1 MENYIKKTLELLDIE
16 KESEVNEAIENF
28 ATLSNKELE
37 LKGVTINKVKIL
49 NFSTGLSGRIL
60 IKLARASFVDNGG
73 SNNNNNNN
81 KKQNNDKDSD
91 GDDEDDNFDLPPHKI
106 SNGDIVGIRPSKSK
120 PGTNHYFKGV
130 VYKVDSR
137 KIVIAFDDN
146 YDDSDPNNK
155 PMLDEYFQTL
165 YSIDKLA
172 NDVTYKKIRESLDK
186 LKLNVNKRTGNSENS
201 LINLLLN
208 DGYQPSNNS
217 SYFQQVNKEKFEQQ
231 LINKG
236 LNQSQKEAILFSLS
250 SNDIACIHG
259 PPGTGKTTTV
269 VEFIVQLIKSGK
281 KVLACGPSNL
291 SVDNMLEKLLEY
303 SSSSNGFLISATR
316 IGHPTRILPQLLK
329 HTLDH
334 KTKSS
339 EGGQI
344 IKGIKDEIKSL
355 SKQLLKVKQHSER
368 RAIQSSIK
376 ELRIDLKNREKSLI
390 QQVINN
396 SNVILSTNTGASDSS
411 LKGIDNFDWVVID
424 ECAQALE
431 ASCWIP
437 IQKGNKLLLAGDHQ
451 QLPPTIHSMEAAK
464 MGLSITLFE
473 RIIKQYGDQVSR
485 LLNVQYRMNHKIM
498 DWSSMEFYN
507 SKMIADKSVSNHLLV
522 TGDSPKIRNTLTTT
536 CPLLMIDTSGCDME
550 ESQDD
555 EGESKFNNGE
565 VIVVKRHIEKLIE
578 CGVKPNDIGV
588 ITPYNGQVKLL
599 KSYLSKKYSSME
611 IGTVDGFQ
619 GREKD
624 VIIISMVRSNT
635 DAPHKVGFLTEDRRT
650 NVAITRARKH
660 VVVVC
665 DTDTISSHEP
675 LKRIVDYFKLN
686 GLFRSALE
694 YIEDEFLPSDTDN
707 WDISLNKDNST
718 TTTTTTTTTNT
729 NNDSN
734 KKSKIEM
741 LKDKKNKK
749 SIEEKEKKKNKD
761 DLEKQEEKDK
771 LRLQLESIV
780 NTFMKTSMESHSFP
794 STLSSFERL
803 VVHEL
808 AEKNKLNHQSVGE
821 GENRVITISK
831 KIKKSDKNHEN
842 NNDEDEQDE
851 QDEDEEN
858 DEDEQKENDGTT
870 KTTTTT
876 ATNSTKKKKKKA
888 KKPTT
893 TTPSTTSTTT
903 KKKSVDKKSAD
914 ELLKEFE
921 AIELREVDLRIC
933 GMKGCGKNVEIL
945 GRICQFCTH
954 KYCTQHALY
963 EIHGC
968 GEKAKAQARADW
980 FKQHG
985 DAKKNVVA
993 HEKLQKTINDQSSA
1007 RKKQTTTSTTNKKK

>member
-16 KESEVNEAIENF
+16 KETEVNEAIENF
-28 ATLSNKELE
+28 ATLSNRELE

-60 IKLARASFVDNGG
+60 VKLARASFVDNI
-73 SNNNNNNN
+73 STTSN
-81 KKQNNDKDSD
+81 KKSKNDENSD
-91 GDDEDDNFDLPPHKI
+91 DDDENNFDLPPHKF

-120 PGTNHYFKGV
+120 PGTNHYYTGV

-137 KIVIAFDDN
+137 KIVIAYDD
-146 YDDSDPNNK
+146 YEDSDPNNR
-155 PMLDEYFQTL
+155 PLLDEYFITVFA
-165 YSIDKLA
+165 IDKLA
-172 NDVTYKKIRESLDK
+172 NDVTYKKIRESLEK
-186 LKLNVNKRTGNSENS
+186 LKSNVNKRTGNSDNG
-201 LINLLLN
+201 LVNILLN
-208 DGYQPSNNS
+208 DGYQPSFNNS
-217 SYFQQVNKEKFEQQ
+217 GGGFINKDKFEQS
-231 LINKG
+231 LVNKG
-236 LNQSQKEAILFSLS
+236 LNQSQKDAISFSLS

-269 VEFIVQLIKSGK
+269 VEFIVQLVKSGK
-281 KVLACGPSNL
+281 RVLACGPSNL

-303 SSSSNGFLISATR
+303 PSSTNGVLINATR
-316 IGHPTRILPQLLK
+316 VGHPTRILPQLLK

-334 KTKSS
+334 KTKNS

-355 SKQLLKVKQHSER
+355 SKQLLKVKQQSER
-368 RAIQSSIK
+368 RVIQSTIK
-376 ELRIDLKNREKSLI
+376 DLRVDLKNREKSLI
-390 QQVINN
+390 QQVIKN

-411 LKGIDNFDWVVID
+411 LKGNDDFDWVVID

-437 IQKGNKLLLAGDHQ
+437 IQKGRRLLLAGDHQ

-507 SKMIADKSVSNHLLV
+507 SKMIADKSVSNHLL
-522 TGDSPKIRNTLTTT
+522 TTDAQSKIRHTLTTT

-565 VIVVKRHIEKLIE
+565 VVVVKRHIEKLVE

-599 KSYLSKKYSSME
+599 KSYLSKSYPLME

-624 VIIISMVRSNT
+624 VIIISMVRSNS

-675 LKRIVDYFKLN
+675 LKRMVDYFKTN

-694 YIEDEFLPSDTDN
+694 YTENEFLPSDTDD
-707 WDISLNKDNST
+707 WDIGLNQEDNNNK
-718 TTTTTTTTTNT
+718 TTTTTTTTTN
-729 NNDSN
+729 NDSN
-734 KKSKIEM
+734 KKSKTEL

-761 DLEKQEEKDK
+761 DSEKQEVKEKLK
-771 LRLQLESIV
+771 LQLETIV

-794 STLSSFERL
+794 STLSSYERL

-821 GENRVITISK
+821 GENRIITISK
-831 KIKKSDKNHEN
+831 KLKTKELNK
-842 NNDEDEQDE
+842 NDENSDD
-851 QDEDEEN
+851 N
-858 DEDEQKENDGTT
+858 DENEEDQDNDDEQKESDGTT
-870 KTTTTT
+870 
-876 ATNSTKKKKKKA
+876 TNSSTNKTKKKKKKA
-888 KKPTT
+888 KKPT
-893 TTPSTTSTTT
+893 STTT
-903 KKKSVDKKSAD
+903 TTTSSAAPKKKSIDKKSAD

-921 AIELREVDLRIC
+921 SIELTEVDLRIC

-945 GRICQFCTH
+945 GRVCQFCTH

-968 GEKAKAQARADW
+968 GEKAKFQARADW

-985 DAKKNVVA
+985 EAKKNVVA
-993 HEKLQKTINDQSSA
+993 HEKLQKSLNDLSSA
-1007 RKKQTTTSTTNKKK
+1007 RKKQPTSSKKK

>member
-60 IKLARASFVDNGG
+60 IKLARASFVDNSGSS
-73 SNNNNNNN
+73 SNNNN
-81 KKQNNDKDSD
+81 KQNNNDSD
-91 GDDEDDNFDLPPHKI
+91 GDDNDQDNFDLPPHKI

-120 PGTNHYFKGV
+120 PGTNHYYTGV

-137 KIVIAFDDN
+137 KIVIAYDDN
-146 YDDSDPNNK
+146 NDDSDPNNR

-186 LKLNVNKRTGNSENS
+186 LKLNVNKRTGNSESS
-201 LINLLLN
+201 LINILLN
-208 DGYQPSNNS
+208 DGYQPSFNS
-217 SYFQQVNKEKFEQQ
+217 SFQMMNKEKFEQS

-236 LNQSQKEAILFSLS
+236 LNQSQKDAISFSLS

-303 SSSSNGFLISATR
+303 SNNNNNDGGGDGGILTINATR

-334 KTKSS
+334 KTKNS

-344 IKGIKDEIKSL
+344 IKGIKEEIKSL

-368 RAIQSSIK
+368 RVIQSTIK
-376 ELRIDLKNREKSLI
+376 ELRIDLKNREKSLV
-390 QQVINN
+390 QQVIKN

-411 LKGIDNFDWVVID
+411 LKDIDNFDWVVID

-498 DWSSMEFYN
+498 DWSSIEFYN
-507 SKMIADKSVSNHLLV
+507 SKMIADASVSNHLLAS
-522 TGDSPKIRNTLTTT
+522 TSTTFSKSNIRNTLTTT

-599 KSYLSKKYSSME
+599 KSYLSKKYPSME

-675 LKRIVDYFKLN
+675 LKRMVDYFKSN

-694 YIEDEFLPSDTDN
+694 YIEDEFLPSDTDV
-707 WDISLNKDNST
+707 WDISLNKDDDNT
-718 TTTTTTTTTNT
+718 TTTTTTTT

-741 LKDKKNKK
+741 LRDKKNKK
-749 SIEEKEKKKNKD
+749 SVEEKEKKKNKD
-761 DLEKQEEKDK
+761 DLEKHEEKEK

-780 NTFMKTSMESHSFP
+780 NTFIKTSMQSHSFP

-808 AEKNKLNHQSVGE
+808 AEKNKLNHESVGE
-821 GENRVITISK
+821 GENRIITISK
-831 KIKKSDKNHEN
+831 KFKKSDKNDNE
-842 NNDEDEQDE
+842 EDQDE
-851 QDEDEEN
+851 EDEEN
-858 DEDEQKENDGTT
+858 EEDEEQKESDGTT
-870 KTTTTT
+870 KTTT
-876 ATNSTKKKKKKA
+876 NSTNKTKKKKKA
-888 KKPTT
+888 KK
-893 TTPSTTSTTT
+893 STTSTTSSTTTT

-945 GRICQFCTH
+945 GRVCQFCTH

-968 GEKAKAQARADW
+968 GERAKAQARADW

-993 HEKLQKTINDQSSA
+993 HEKLQKTINDQSAA
-1007 RKKQTTTSTTNKKK
+1007 RKKQTTTSTSNKKK

>member
-1 MENYIKKTLELLDIE
+1 MENYINRTLDLLDIE

-60 IKLARASFVDNGG
+60 VKLARASFVDNGG
-73 SNNNNNNN
+73 SNNNN
-81 KKQNNDKDSD
+81 KKQTNND
-91 GDDEDDNFDLPPHKI
+91 GNGEDEDENSFDLPPHKI

-120 PGTNHYFKGV
+120 PGTNHYFTGV

-137 KIVIAFDDN
+137 KIVIAYDD
-146 YDDSDPNNK
+146 YEDSDPNNR
-155 PMLDEYFQTL
+155 PLLDEYFITV
-165 YSIDKLA
+165 YAIDKLA
-172 NDVTYKKIRESLDK
+172 NDVTYKKIRESLEK
-186 LKLNVNKRTGNSENS
+186 LKLNVNKRTGNSENR
-201 LINLLLN
+201 LVNILLN
-208 DGYQPSNNS
+208 EGYEPSFNS
-217 SYFQQVNKEKFEQQ
+217 GGIGSGLNKDKLEQS

-236 LNQSQKEAILFSLS
+236 LNQSQKEAISFSLS

-269 VEFIVQLIKSGK
+269 VEFIVQLVKSGK

-303 SSSSNGFLISATR
+303 NNSGDGILINPTR

-334 KTKSS
+334 KTKNS

-344 IKGIKDEIKSL
+344 IKGIKEEIKSL
-355 SKQLLKVKQHSER
+355 SKQSSSDR
-368 RAIQSSIK
+368 RIIK

-390 QQVINN
+390 QQVIKN

-411 LKGIDNFDWVVID
+411 LKDIDSFDWVVID

-464 MGLSITLFE
+464 MGLSVTLFE

-498 DWSSMEFYN
+498 DWSSNEFYN
-507 SKMIADKSVSNHLLV
+507 SKMVADKSVSNHLL
-522 TGDSPKIRNTLTTT
+522 TTDSKIRHTLTTT

-578 CGVKPNDIGV
+578 CGVKSNDIGV

-599 KSYLSKKYSSME
+599 KSYLSKNYPSME

-675 LKRIVDYFKLN
+675 LKRMVDYFKTN

-694 YIEDEFLPSDTDN
+694 YTENEFLPSDTDD
-707 WDISLNKDNST
+707 WDISLNQQDNNT
-718 TTTTTTTTTNT
+718 TTTTTTTT

-734 KKSKIEM
+734 KKSKIEQ
-741 LKDKKNKK
+741 LKDKRNKK

-761 DLEKQEEKDK
+761 DLEKQEEKEK
-771 LRLQLESIV
+771 LRLQLETIV
-780 NTFMKTSMESHSFP
+780 NTFMKTSIQSHSFP
-794 STLSSFERL
+794 STLSSYERL

-831 KIKKSDKNHEN
+831 KLQKKEKEEEEEEEEEEDDDDEN
-842 NNDEDEQDE
+842 ED
-851 QDEDEEN
+851 
-858 DEDEQKENDGTT
+858 DEQKEIDGTT
-870 KTTTTT
+870 KTTTT
-876 ATNSTKKKKKKA
+876 ANKSKKKKKKA
-888 KKPTT
+888 KNPT
-893 TTPSTTSTTT
+893 TTPSTTRTTTSTTT
-903 KKKSVDKKSAD
+903 KKKSVNKKSAD

-921 AIELREVDLRIC
+921 ATELREVDLKIC

-945 GRICQFCTH
+945 GRVCQFCSH

-968 GEKAKAQARADW
+968 GERAKAQARADW

-985 DAKKNVVA
+985 DAKKNVAA
-993 HEKLQKTINDQSSA
+993 HEKLQKTINDQSAS
-1007 RKKQTTTSTTNKKK
+1007 RKKQTTTTNKKK